1 LTASERPA
9 SPPFR
14 VAEHGASGE
23 THPVRERTQL
33 RVLIVEDSEKDVML
47 LLGELGRAGYE
58 PLHEWVGTPEK
69 VEGVEEALGRGHG
82 RCSSPV
88 GICRSSAQRRR
99 WRS

>member
-58 PLHEWVGTPEK
+58 PLHERVGTPEK
-69 VEGVEEALGRGHG
+69 VGEALGRGHG
-82 RCSSPV
+82 MCPSPI
-88 GICRSSAQRRR
+88 GICRSSARRRR